1 MATKKSFFS
10 RFRLIYRPSSPM
22 LKGLVLATVILST
35 VTLLTLGAIIRDTND
50 NTEALRQQAGQ
61 LLPENEKLQD
71 KIDNLGTVDSRWRPG
86 GSRGRGGAGL
96 RSRPGLAPGPS

>member
-71 KIDNLGTVDSRWRPG
+71 KIDNLGTVDSVKQIATEEGGLVDPG
-86 GSRGRGGAGL
+86 TVFFT
-96 RSRPGLAPGPS
+96 PENP

>member
-1 MATKKSFFS
+1 MATKKSLFS
-10 RFRLIYRPSSPM
+10 RFRLIYRPSSPL
-22 LKGLVLATVILST
+22 LKGLVLATVVLST

-71 KIDNLGTVDSRWRPG
+71 KIDNLGTVDSVKQIATEEGGLVDPG
-86 GSRGRGGAGL
+86 TVFFT
-96 RSRPGLAPGPS
+96 PENP

>member
-71 KIDNLGTVDSRWRPG
+71 KIDNLGTVNSVKQIATEEGGLVDPG
-86 GSRGRGGAGL
+86 TVFFT
-96 RSRPGLAPGPS
+96 PENP

>member
-1 MATKKSFFS
+1 
-10 RFRLIYRPSSPM
+10 
-22 LKGLVLATVILST
+22 

-71 KIDNLGTVDSRWRPG
+71 KIDNLGTVDSVKQIATEEGGLVDPG
-86 GSRGRGGAGL
+86 TVFFT
-96 RSRPGLAPGPS
+96 PENP

>member
-61 LLPENEKLQD
+61 LLPENVKLQD
-71 KIDNLGTVDSRWRPG
+71 KIDNLGTVNSVKQIATEEGGLVDPG
-86 GSRGRGGAGL
+86 TVFFT
-96 RSRPGLAPGPS
+96 PENP